1 MVNYA
6 DGLPLALEIM
16 GSFLF
21 GMRKAEW
28 KDALDRLKYVPDQKI
43 FEILKISYDGLQ
55 ETEKK
60 IFLDIACFFK
70 GNDKDQIWVWKLFA
84 NRAQETQVNAV
95 GCDFGWIFLK
105 CSQKMREQKLLKASY
120 KIWDYSKS
128 VILPSSISDLRS
140 FKVLNLNG
148 SSKLEEVPE
157 NLGHIASLENLD
169 LGGTTIRRPPSTIV
183 LLENLKELSFHG
195 CKGQRKSW
203 SSLIWLPF
211 YPRANRDS
219 LGFFIPSLSG
229 LHCLSRLDLGD
240 CNLQEG
246 AIPNDLG
253 SLSALTNFT
262 LSRNNF
268 FSLPASINQL
278 SRLETLNID
287 YCNRLKALPELPAS
301 IDGLFAHNCTS
312 LIKLC
317 SPSNITR
324 LTPRM
329 FYLSNCFKLTG
340 NMAIIFVKSLL
351 QSLLKSQLRG
361 LKSAVTSSEFDIVIP
376 GSQVPEWFTY
386 QSIEQ
391 SITIIPPIYCF
402 NSFMGLA
409 FCTAFSIHQHSSFL
423 SHVSAPSNTLYLELV
438 LEING
443 WHRHSVSISF
453 DVNSLAQFNHL
464 WLCYVSKSYFAA
476 PEYPNPIKASVA
488 ARDHIYMKLKVK
500 AFGLCFVFDQDVE
513 EFIRSSTAQKTSQVT
528 QFVSKCSNAWTNTSR
543 IQHSSPGTS
552 GSCLSYT
559 EDQAQA
565 SKSVDHMVELLYKY
579 IKESIDPPFS

>member
-1 MVNYA
+1 MRQIVQNA
-6 DGLPLALEIM
+6 KRLLQLHLDQTSIEEVPPSIK
-16 GSFLF
+16 FLS
-21 GMRKAEW
+21 
-28 KDALDRLKYVPDQKI
+28 RLTVLTLRDC
-43 FEILKISYDGLQ
+43 
-55 ETEKK
+55 KK
-60 IFLDIACFFK
+60 L
-70 GNDKDQIWVWKLFA
+70 V
-84 NRAQETQVNAV
+84 
-95 GCDFGWIFLK
+95 
-105 CSQKMREQKLLKASY
+105 S
-120 KIWDYSKS
+120 
-128 VILPSSISDLRS
+128 LPSSISDLRS
-140 FKVLNLNG
+140 LKVLNLNG

-351 QSLLKSQLRG
+351 QSLLKSQLRVS
-361 LKSAVTSSEFDIVIP
+361 L
-376 GSQVPEWFTY
+376 
-386 QSIEQ
+386 
-391 SITIIPPIYCF
+391 
-402 NSFMGLA
+402 
-409 FCTAFSIHQHSSFL
+409 FL
-423 SHVSAPSNTLYLELV
+423 SLLFSRIAAKTQL
-438 LEING
+438 
-443 WHRHSVSISF
+443 
-453 DVNSLAQFNHL
+453 NHL
-464 WLCYVSKSYFAA
+464 YS
-476 PEYPNPIKASVA
+476 I
-488 ARDHIYMKLKVK
+488 
-500 AFGLCFVFDQDVE
+500 
-513 EFIRSSTAQKTSQVT
+513 
-528 QFVSKCSNAWTNTSR
+528 
-543 IQHSSPGTS
+543 GT
-552 GSCLSYT
+552 
-559 EDQAQA
+559 
-565 SKSVDHMVELLYKY
+565 
-579 IKESIDPPFS
+579 